1 MVKNENGVDVS
12 RGDMIGLSRRIVSW
26 SLAGATLCLCA
37 LAGLM
42 LLRTEH
48 RSSLLSLPNMG
59 KAEKDIAALDQEIQM
74 DLSANHAL
82 SQKYAKTMKGKSG
95 CHCDCS
101 QSAPEFRV
109 KAAAMLEQVGE
120 VCRWSGR
127 EDTEGGYVIL
137 VGWWQDA
144 FFGPCSSCPCMKSSS
159 IETEVPERERR
170 RSERGGTGDVLG
182 SDHGSLERR
191 GSGGSV

>member
-1 MVKNENGVDVS
+1 
-12 RGDMIGLSRRIVSW
+12 MIGLSRRIVSW

-82 SQKYAKTMKGKSG
+82 SQKYAKTMKGKNG

-109 KAAAMLEQVGE
+109 KAATMLEQVGE
-120 VCRWSGR
+120 VRRW
-127 EDTEGGYVIL
+127 
-137 VGWWQDA
+137 
-144 FFGPCSSCPCMKSSS
+144 
-159 IETEVPERERR
+159 
-170 RSERGGTGDVLG
+170 RGG
-182 SDHGSLERR
+182 RR
-191 GSGGSV
+191 GEGM